1 MSSIKTMI
9 AVHKFQFYCQKVL
22 PLVYDESLSYYEVL
36 NKLTFKVNEVVEQL
50 NIVEDNVVALNEA
63 VTQLEQR
70 MTELEEAFEA
80 FKADME
86 NRFAQLKE
94 EIETE
99 FAELKEQLE
108 QEIDE
113 LRRALVQSIQELKA
127 ELTAQIEALQ
137 NELRAEMQAFQ
148 ELTQAEIAEFDRRIN
163 EYIAQIN
170 LTIENFKNQTN
181 TRLNDMQDNIDN
193 NLIVAKAYSDTLAA
207 DLQAQ
212 IDAIGTETDVR
223 VVDPADLVTKTV
235 QSAFDNDFYLL
246 RCWALRAGYYDAQQF
261 TCEEY
266 DNFGLTAYLY
276 DYMAKWYMV
285 EKPDVDTMYNPL
297 SGTKDNN
304 EKTIYD
310 IFELLRTHIGL
321 ALTCGEYDALEI
333 EAEDYDTGAANVVET
348 DVPITAFQFDIY
360 SAYYLAGRPAAMA
373 YSAGEGI
380 KISPEGVIS
389 VDGEISGQIDYNPD
403 REAITISFSA

>member
-1 MSSIKTMI
+1 MI
-9 AVHKFQFYCQKVL
+9 AVNKFQFYCQKVL

-63 VTQLEQR
+63 VTELERR

-86 NRFAQLKE
+86 NRFAQLKQ

-99 FAELKEQLE
+99 FEELRTELE
-108 QEIDE
+108 NEIDE
-113 LRRALVQSIQELKA
+113 LRRSLVQSIQELKL
-127 ELTAQIEALQ
+127 ELTAEIQALQ
-137 NELRAEMQAFQ
+137 DELRAEMQAYQ
-148 ELTQAEIAEFDRRIN
+148 ELTDARLDEFDRRIN
-163 EYIAQIN
+163 EYMAQID
-170 LTIENFKNQTN
+170 LTILNFKNQTN
-181 TRLNDMQDNIDN
+181 QRLADMQDNIDN
-193 NLIVAKAYSDTLAA
+193 NLVVAKGYADTLAA
-207 DLQAQ
+207 DLQRQ
-212 IDAIGTETDVR
+212 IDEIGTQTDVR
-223 VVDPADLVTKTV
+223 IVDPADLVTKTV
-235 QSAFDNDFYLL
+235 QEAFDNDFYLL

-266 DNFGLTAYLY
+266 DSFGLTAYLY
-276 DYMAKWYMV
+276 DYMAKWYMI
-285 EKPDVDTMYNPL
+285 EKPDVDMMYNPL
-297 SGTKDNN
+297 SGKKENN
-304 EKTIYD
+304 EQTVYD

-321 ALTCGEYDALEI
+321 ALTCDEYDALEI
-333 EAEDYDTGAANVVET
+333 TATDYDTGHANVVER
-348 DVPITAFQFDIY
+348 DVQLTAYNFDIY

-389 VDGEISGQIDYNPD
+389 VDGEISGDIVYHPET
-403 REAITISFSA
+403 EALEITFSA

>member
-1 MSSIKTMI
+1 MSSIRTMI
-9 AVHKFQFYCQKVL
+9 AVHKFNFYCQKVL

-63 VTQLEQR
+63 VTQVEQR
-70 MTELEEAFEA
+70 MTELEEAFEE
-80 FKADME
+80 FRTDME

-99 FAELKEQLE
+99 FAELKADIE

-113 LRRALVQSIQELKA
+113 LRQSLVQSIHELKE
-127 ELTAQIEALQ
+127 ELTAELQALQ
-137 NELRAEMQAFQ
+137 TELRAEMQAF
-148 ELTQAEIAEFDRRIN
+148 EDLTEARLDEFDTRIAE
-163 EYIAQIN
+163 YVAQIN
-170 LTIENFKNQTN
+170 LTITNFKNQVN
-181 TRLNDMQDNIDN
+181 TRLIEMQDNIDN
-193 NLIVAKAYSDTLAA
+193 NLIEAKAYSDVLAA
-207 DLQAQ
+207 DLQRQ
-212 IDAIGTETDVR
+212 IDEIGLETDVR
-223 VVDPADLVTKTV
+223 VVDPADLVAKTV
-235 QSAFDNDFYLL
+235 QEAFDNDFHLL
-246 RCWALRAGYYDAQQF
+246 RCWGLRAGYYDAQQF

-297 SGTKDNN
+297 SGEREKN

-310 IFELLRTHIGL
+310 IFELLRSHIGL
-321 ALTCGEYDALEI
+321 ALTCDEYDNLEI
-333 EAEDYDTGAANVVET
+333 TAEDYDTGAANVVET
-348 DVPITAFQFDIY
+348 DVPITAYQFDIY
-360 SAYYLAGRPAAMA
+360 SAYYLAGRTAVGE
-373 YSAGEGI
+373 YKAGNGI

-389 VDGEISGQIDYNPD
+389 VDGEISGQITYDAGT
-403 REAITISFSA
+403 EALQISFSA

>member
-1 MSSIKTMI
+1 MI

-36 NKLTFKVNEVVEQL
+36 NKLTYKVNEVVEQL

-80 FKADME
+80 FKTDME
-86 NRFAQLKE
+86 NRFAQLKQ

-99 FAELKEQLE
+99 FAELKDQIE
-108 QEIDE
+108 QEMDE
-113 LRRALVQSIQELKA
+113 LREALVRSIQELKA
-127 ELTAQIEALQ
+127 ELTAQLEALQ
-137 NELRAEMQAFQ
+137 TELRAEMQAFQ
-148 ELTQAEIAEFDRRIN
+148 ELTQAEIAKMDRRIN

-170 LTIENFKNQTN
+170 LTIENFKDQTN
-181 TRLNDMQDNIDN
+181 TRLRDMQDNIDN
-193 NLIVAKAYSDTLAA
+193 NLIEAKQYADTLAA
-207 DLQAQ
+207 YLQEE
-212 IDAIGTETDVR
+212 IDNIGTETDVR
-223 VVDPADLVTKTV
+223 VIDPADLVLKTV
-235 QSAFDNDFYLL
+235 QNAFDNDFYLL
-246 RCWALRAGYYDAQQF
+246 RCWALRAAYYDAQQL

-297 SGTKDNN
+297 SGKKENN

-373 YSAGEGI
+373 YSAGDGI

-389 VDGEISGQIDYNPD
+389 VDGEISGQINYNPD
-403 REAITISFSA
+403 SEAITISFSA

>member
-1 MSSIKTMI
+1 MI

-80 FKADME
+80 FKVDME
-86 NRFAQLKE
+86 TRFAQLKQ

-113 LRRALVQSIQELKA
+113 LRAALVQSIQELKA

-137 NELRAEMQAFQ
+137 TELRAEMQAFQ
-148 ELTQAEIAEFDRRIN
+148 ELTQAQLDEFDTRIN

-170 LTIENFKNQTN
+170 LTIENFKSQINR
-181 TRLNDMQDNIDN
+181 RLNDMQDNIDN
-193 NLIVAKAYSDTLAA
+193 NLIVAKAYADTLAA

-246 RCWALRAGYYDAQQF
+246 RCWALRAGYYDSQQF

-285 EKPDVDTMYNPL
+285 EKPDLDTMYNPL
-297 SGTKDNN
+297 SGAKENN
-304 EKTIYD
+304 ERTVYD
-310 IFELLRTHIGL
+310 IYELLRSHIGL
-321 ALTCGEYDALEI
+321 ALTCGEYDSLAI
-333 EAEDYDTGAANVVET
+333 MAEDYDTGAANVVET
-348 DVPITAFQFDIY
+348 DVPITAYQFDIY
-360 SAYYLAGRPAAMA
+360 SAYYLAGRTAVGE
-373 YSAGEGI
+373 YKAGEGI
-380 KISPEGVIS
+380 AISPEGVIS
-389 VDGEISGQIDYNPD
+389 VDGEISGQITYDSDN
-403 REAITISFSA
+403 ESLEISFSA

>member
-1 MSSIKTMI
+1 MI

-36 NKLTFKVNEVVEQL
+36 NKLTYKVNEVVEQL

-80 FKADME
+80 FKTDME

-94 EIETE
+94 ETETE
-99 FAELKEQLE
+99 FAELKDQIE
-108 QEIDE
+108 QEMDE
-113 LRRALVQSIQELKA
+113 LREALVRSIQELKA
-127 ELTAQIEALQ
+127 ELTAQLEALQ
-137 NELRAEMQAFQ
+137 TELRAEMQAFQ
-148 ELTQAEIAEFDRRIN
+148 ELTQAEIAKMDRRIN

-170 LTIENFKNQTN
+170 LTIENFKDQTN
-181 TRLNDMQDNIDN
+181 TRLRDMQDNIDN
-193 NLIVAKAYSDTLAA
+193 NLIEAKQYADTLAA
-207 DLQAQ
+207 YLQEE
-212 IDAIGTETDVR
+212 IDNIGTETDVR
-223 VVDPADLVTKTV
+223 VIDPADLVLKTV
-235 QSAFDNDFYLL
+235 QNAFDNDFYLL
-246 RCWALRAGYYDAQQF
+246 RCWALRAAYYDAQQF

-297 SGTKDNN
+297 SGKKENN

-321 ALTCGEYDALEI
+321 ALTCAEYDALEI
-333 EAEDYDTGAANVVET
+333 VAEDYDTGAANVIET

-373 YSAGEGI
+373 YSAGDGI

-389 VDGEISGQIDYNPD
+389 VDGEISGQITYDSNN
-403 REAITISFSA
+403 ESIEISFSA

>member
-1 MSSIKTMI
+1 MI

-70 MTELEEAFEA
+70 MTELEQAFEE
-80 FKADME
+80 FKVDME
-86 NRFAQLKE
+86 NRFAQLKQ

-99 FAELKEQLE
+99 FDELRTQLE
-108 QEIDE
+108 NEIDE

-127 ELTAQIEALQ
+127 ELTAEIQALQ
-137 NELRAEMQAFQ
+137 NEMRAEMQAYQ
-148 ELTQAEIAEFDRRIN
+148 ELTDARLDEFDNRIN
-163 EYIAQIN
+163 EYMTQIN
-170 LTIENFKNQTN
+170 LTIANFKNQTN
-181 TRLNDMQDNIDN
+181 QRLLDMQDNIDN
-193 NLIVAKAYSDTLAA
+193 NLIVAKAYADTLAA

-235 QSAFDNDFYLL
+235 QNAFDNDFYLL

-266 DNFGLTAYLY
+266 DSFGLTAYLY

-297 SGTKDNN
+297 SGLKDNN

-310 IFELLRTHIGL
+310 IFELLKTHIGL
-321 ALTCGEYDALEI
+321 ALTCEEYDNLEI
-333 EAEDYDTGAANVVET
+333 TAIDYDTGHANVVVNDE
-348 DVPITAFQFDIY
+348 PLTAYNFDIY
-360 SAYYLAGRPAAMA
+360 SAYYLAGRPAEMV

-389 VDGEISGQIDYNPD
+389 VDGEISGDIVYH
-403 REAITISFSA
+403 RETEELEITFSA